1 MTALQDK
8 LRAAFRE
15 TADEIP
21 AEAPPLHLSPQPRA
35 GQNGRHTRWRAWAVP
50 LAAAALVIAVVA
62 GALTVAGSMKHQPAT
77 AGPSERI

>member
-1 MTALQDK
+1 MTPLQDK

-50 LAAAALVIAVVA
+50 P
-62 GALTVAGSMKHQPAT
+62 AGSGTGPGSGRPDSGHRST
-77 AGPSERI
+77 AEPLRSSGSM